1 MSSTNIKD
9 TKGMVSDKDTTMS
22 SSSNKSDN
30 SSNASKGKQ
39 NSNKRNKKPNK
50 SSNSNRPPKNS
61 TQNQS
66 SYHGRQ
72 GQYKRKQNSQYRQL
86 DNDTNATNFNSSIE
100 DEIVNGNFKLRGRRT
115 QVSIKHLLDF
125 NLPEIERNKDD
136 DSAYKRVINKRKG
149 QNKEHIHLS
158 GDSFINVNSRFLVKQ
173 HGDYKEQM
181 NNPNVPLLDSEIVRV
196 VVSKGQS
203 CPICLSEEPIAP
215 RMVACGHIFCAS
227 CLINFFS
234 MEETITN
241 KDTGYK
247 RKKKYKDCPLCGN
260 IIRPQIVKDAMFEDE
275 FSTTKTEVP
284 TVGSTVDLKLM
295 CKPHGHLLPLPT
307 ELNID
312 PRKIGDFPNFDLKGV
327 TPYSHIMKCN
337 TSTELELLQNDIDC
351 INTQYEIDQA
361 LFNEDKKFVNLA
373 VSSINDKI
381 ATVLSE
387 NHDEN
392 DLVSSTKD
400 NLSNLNIGNTRDF
413 DLRKKY
419 SDSNAFYFYEAGF
432 DSNTKFYL
440 SHLDIKILLST
451 FNSYDAFPDTLNI
464 QIENI
469 HYGTIVTE
477 QLIKRFKYIGHLP
490 LGTELAFIDID
501 WRKMV
506 DIVPPEVYVEF
517 ANELKN
523 RRRQYNRRKQKED
536 LDKKMY
542 EQKLEEDQMRF
553 YQEENGTSQ
562 SLNES
567 SVDLSE
573 ILNSSNRLDSLS
585 ATTLSSISQAKNES
599 LKKNKAKNYEETTIW
614 GTSISVQ
621 QDEKTSKENK
631 EFEEMLLQR
640 INDDNDEQSS
650 STDTTQGKGKKKKK
664 KGKVLLFST

>member
-9 TKGMVSDKDTTMS
+9 TKGMVSDKDITMS
-22 SSSNKSDN
+22 SSNNKSDGN
-30 SSNASKGKQ
+30 NNASKGKQ
-39 NSNKRNKKPNK
+39 NLNKKNKKPIK
-50 SSNSNRPPKNS
+50 NSNRSPKNN

-125 NLPEIERNKDD
+125 NLPEIERNKED
-136 DSAYKRVINKRKG
+136 DSSYKRVINKRKG
-149 QNKEHIHLS
+149 QNKEHIYLS

-173 HGDYKEQM
+173 NGEYKEQM
-181 NNPNVPLLDSEIVRV
+181 HNPNVPLLDSEIVRV

-247 RKKKYKDCPLCGN
+247 KKKKYKDCPLCGN
-260 IIRPQIVKDAMFEDE
+260 IIRPQIVKDVMFEDE
-275 FSTTKTEVP
+275 FSATKANVP
-284 TVGSTVDLKLM
+284 TIGSTVELKLM
-295 CKPHGHLLPLPT
+295 CKPHGNLLPLPT

-312 PRKIGDFPNFDLKGV
+312 PSKIGNFPNFNLKGV

-337 TSTELELLQNDIDC
+337 TSMELELLQKDIDC

-361 LFNEDKKFVNLA
+361 LFNEDKKYVNLA
-373 VSSINDKI
+373 VNSINNKI
-381 ATVLSE
+381 AAVLSE
-387 NHDEN
+387 TQNEN
-392 DLVSSTKD
+392 DLVLSTTD
-400 NLSNLNIGNTRDF
+400 NLSNLNLGTVKNF

-419 SDSNAFYFYEAGF
+419 SDSNAFYFYETGF

-451 FNSYDAFPDTLNI
+451 FRSYDTFPDTLNI

-501 WRKMV
+501 WRKMIDV
-506 DIVPPEVYVEF
+506 VPSEVYDEF

-536 LDKKMY
+536 LEKKMY
-542 EQKLEEDQMRF
+542 EQKLEEDQIRF

-573 ILNSSNRLDSLS
+573 ILNSSNQLDSLS
-585 ATTLSSISQAKNES
+585 ATTLSSISQANNES
-599 LKKNKAKNYEETTIW
+599 SKKNKAKNYEETTIW

-621 QDEKTSKENK
+621 EDEKTSKENQ

-640 INDDNDEQSS
+640 INDDNDKQSN
-650 STDTTQGKGKKKKK
+650 STDTTQRKGKKKKK